1 MQNKSTYRIILY
13 KQVYANQIYI
23 QRYII
28 LIGICKTNLH
38 TEVYYINRYMQNKS
52 TYRGILYKQVYAR
65 QIHIPRYII

>member
-1 MQNKSTYRIILY
+1 MQNKSTYRGILY
-13 KQVYANQIYI
+13 KQVYAKQIYI

-52 TYRGILYKQVYAR
+52 TYRGILYK
-65 QIHIPRYII
+65 